1 MKQIPFDSFIKHRDQ
16 LALHKISNSKD
27 LRGKNRN
34 DSEDIL
40 SINSVSGSVASFS
53 LGQALNPNYIKNKDG
68 SQFLRDTLVYL
79 VKDSLKQKKY
89 EDFLKRITEAEIMQ
103 NADNIDEFLLKKV
116 ENGRIYV
123 DKELKDWLRNSFK
136 NSKLIYDV
144 AREGIEQS
152 AGAYEKQY
160 IKPEKLI
167 NFVKNKNFCDSG
179 DLKSIIENIIFK
191 KNKKDSSGE
200 KKQINNASD
209 DVANLEKILQ
219 ILTLAEVRKLISYIN
234 EDRPSSSDT
243 EKIRKLLTEKVLNN
257 PKIIPSLGYA
267 KVLNNPKLANLFN
280 KVVKFK
286 PQTKSDKDYKDSFN
300 SLNKNIDRILRQLP
314 KKTNSRYELSFRK
327 KLKDFQGK
335 INEYKKRIREK
346 NNGINEEDLN
356 DQLLDIIKGSGL
368 NREVMHDLH
377 ELAESMT
384 ERKLIGAREIADGIK
399 DYIEHICGGR
409 LISDSKFEKQFFKDG
424 KIQHNINT
432 DSWISS
438 DSKVRDSGIRNFVK
452 KVANGVT
459 SSFNLNNRNGAN
471 KNTKAVGVAISAI
484 VAVIACIIAAM
495 SGAGIIAILAPLA
508 LPVLTGGLTLIST
521 LRSKKDI
528 SKNSSKFIDTGLNLS
543 KTEEIK
549 NNTREVGDN
558 KLTSSA
564 VNLDIMPNDYKK
576 RSVYLDNSYRG
587 DGESTNNSNSENLKK
602 QPSTNSRKL
611 KKPILNSL
619 YRNSSYNSSNK
630 ANNEHNRKK
639 YYRPNEQRMP
649 DNTGNGKVDG
659 RII

>member
-40 SINSVSGSVASFS
+40 SINSVYGSVASFS
-53 LGQALNPNYIKNKDG
+53 LGQALNPNYIKNKSG

-79 VKDSLKQKKY
+79 VKDSLKEKKY
-89 EDFLKRITEAEIMQ
+89 EDFLKKITEEDIIK
-103 NADNIDEFLLKKV
+103 NADNIDEFLLNKV
-116 ENGRIYV
+116 KDRGYDYV
-123 DKELKDWLRNSFK
+123 ELQGWLRSSLE

-144 AREGIEQS
+144 AREGVERS

-179 DLKSIIENIIFK
+179 DLKSIIEDVIFK
-191 KNKKDSSGE
+191 KKKKDSSG
-200 KKQINNASD
+200 KKTEINKAS
-209 DVANLEKILQ
+209 DVANLETISQ
-219 ILTLAEVRKLISYIN
+219 ILAAEEDINKLVNYIN
-234 EDRPSSSDT
+234 NGGGDAEEN
-243 EKIRKLLTEKVLNN
+243 EKVRGLVDKVLNN
-257 PKIIPSLGYA
+257 PKIIPNLGYA

-300 SLNKNIDRILRQLP
+300 SLNNNIAHILKQS
-314 KKTNSRYELSFRK
+314 TQGNSNDELSFRI
-327 KLKDFQGK
+327 KLKAFQGK
-335 INEYKKRIREK
+335 INKYRNKIKIQEQRKG
-346 NNGINEEDLN
+346 NINLNKEELN
-356 DQLLDIIKGSGL
+356 VKLLDVIKGSGL
-368 NREVMHDLH
+368 DGKMIHDLH
-377 ELAESMT
+377 EIAESMT
-384 ERKLIGAREIADGIK
+384 EPKLIGAIKIADGIK

-438 DSKVRDSGIRNFVK
+438 DSKPQDSVIRNFAK
-452 KVANGVT
+452 KVANGIT

-528 SKNSSKFIDTGLNLS
+528 SKNSSKFIDTGLDLVEHEVKKNTQNIPIS
-543 KTEEIK
+543 RQNSGQSTAQSTE
-549 NNTREVGDN
+549 
-558 KLTSSA
+558 SS
-564 VNLDIMPNDYKK
+564 VN
-576 RSVYLDNSYRG
+576 SSDNSSIGNYRYHG
-587 DGESTNNSNSENLKK
+587 SKKQTNRRLKYLIHEGESTDGGE
-602 QPSTNSRKL
+602 
-611 KKPILNSL
+611 SL
-619 YRNSSYNSSNK
+619 YNKSSYGNHMQHKSKRTPYYIAK
-630 ANNEHNRKK
+630 AAKDTIKK
-639 YYRPNEQRMP
+639 RE
-649 DNTGNGKVDG
+649 
-659 RII
+659 I

>member
-53 LGQALNPNYIKNKDG
+53 LGQALNPNYIKNKGG
-68 SQFLRDTLVYL
+68 SKFLKDTLVYL

-89 EDFLKRITEAEIMQ
+89 EDFLKRITEAEYEIIQ

-116 ENGRIYV
+116 KDEGYG
-123 DKELKDWLRNSFK
+123 DTELERWLRNSFK

-144 AREGIEQS
+144 AREGVERS

-179 DLKSIIENIIFK
+179 DLKSIIEDVIFK
-191 KNKKDSSGE
+191 KKKKDSS
-200 KKQINNASD
+200 
-209 DVANLEKILQ
+209 DVANLETISQ
-219 ILTLAEVRKLISYIN
+219 ILAAEEDINKLVNYIN
-234 EDRPSSSDT
+234 NGGGDAEEN
-243 EKIRKLLTEKVLNN
+243 EKVRGLVDKVLNN
-257 PKIIPSLGYA
+257 PKIIPNLGYA

-300 SLNKNIDRILRQLP
+300 SLNNNIAHILKQS
-314 KKTNSRYELSFRK
+314 TQGNSNDELSFRI
-327 KLKDFQGK
+327 KLKAFQGK
-335 INEYKKRIREK
+335 INKYRNKIKIQEQRKG
-346 NNGINEEDLN
+346 NINLNKEELN
-356 DQLLDIIKGSGL
+356 VKLLDVIKGSGL
-368 NREVMHDLH
+368 DGKMIHDLH
-377 ELAESMT
+377 EIAESMT
-384 ERKLIGAREIADGIK
+384 EPKLIGAIKIADGIK

-438 DSKVRDSGIRNFVK
+438 DSKPQDSVIRNFAK
-452 KVANGVT
+452 KVANGIT

-521 LRSKKDI
+521 LRSKANI
-528 SKNSSKFIDTGLNLS
+528 SKNTSKFIENGVDLVEHEVNKNKQNIPISRQNSGQSTAQS
-543 KTEEIK
+543 TE
-549 NNTREVGDN
+549 
-558 KLTSSA
+558 
-564 VNLDIMPNDYKK
+564 
-576 RSVYLDNSYRG
+576 RSVNSLDSSSIGDYRDSSKKQTNRRLKYLIHE
-587 DGESTNNSNSENLKK
+587 GESTDGGESLYNKSSYGNNMQKMIRGNKQVIRGKKQTAYYTAKAAKEILKK
-602 QPSTNSRKL
+602 RE
-611 KKPILNSL
+611 I
-619 YRNSSYNSSNK
+619 
-630 ANNEHNRKK
+630 
-639 YYRPNEQRMP
+639 
-649 DNTGNGKVDG
+649 
-659 RII
+659 